1 MKKPLKISKAAK
13 KMSEDLDLSDV
24 DAYIMEIKAKLY
36 TQSAKLINASSLTH
50 ESIAKLIGTS
60 RSRISR
66 ISKHGENNISIEILL
81 KLIAALDG
89 KQAILLAA

>member
-36 TQSAKLINASSLTH
+36 TQSAKLINAS
-50 ESIAKLIGTS
+50 
-60 RSRISR
+60 
-66 ISKHGENNISIEILL
+66 L
-81 KLIAALDG
+81 KPR
-89 KQAILLAA
+89 